1 MIRQFYKDKT
11 PPSFDVQSELRRSA
25 ALRLLLE
32 IGKDAARDAF

>member
-32 IGKDAARDAF
+32 IGKHAARDAF